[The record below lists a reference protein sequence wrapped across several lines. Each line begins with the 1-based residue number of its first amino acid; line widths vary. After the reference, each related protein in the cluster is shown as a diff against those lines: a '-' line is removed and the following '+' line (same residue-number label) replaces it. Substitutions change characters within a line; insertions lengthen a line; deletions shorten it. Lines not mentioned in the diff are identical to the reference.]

1 FAQLK
6 LPQNDKMRFVRK
18 LVELHLRPISLAKE
32 DITDS
37 AIRRLLFDAGEDID
51 NLMMLCQADITS
63 KNKTK
68 VKRYQENFQAVR
80 ERCREVEEK
89 DHIRTWQPPITGEKI
104 MELFGL
110 PPSKPV
116 GILKD
121 ALKEAM
127 LDGVIPNT
135 YEAALSFIL
144 EKGEE
149 MGLKTTGH

>member
-1 FAQLK
+1 MKRPK
-6 LPQNDKMRFVRK
+6 LMIIGGSAGSLQVILGILPEIHPDFPVPILIVLHRNSGFESS
-18 LVELHLRPISLAKE
+18 LEELLASRTQTPIK
-32 DITDS
+32 
-37 AIRRLLFDAGEDID
+37 
-51 NLMMLCQADITS
+51 
-63 KNKTK
+63 
-68 VKRYQENFQAVR
+68 
-80 ERCREVEEK
+80 EVEEK

-127 LDGVIPNT
+127 LDGIIPNT

-149 MGLKTTGH
+149 MGLKVKG